1 MFRVAGVAEPQG
13 STRSQAFK
21 RHDGSLGTRTRS
33 ANPKLNTWRERV
45 GNTALAVRHG
55 IFFEKGTAV
64 SVKALFYLPRPSS
77 LPKRVVEHVRQPDLD
92 KLNRAIGDALTH
104 VLWHDD
110 AQIVEWW
117 TRKVYATEGACYV
130 AISVAE
136 VPHETRRH
144 Q

>member
-1 MFRVAGVAEPQG
+1 MN
-13 STRSQAFK
+13 
-21 RHDGSLGTRTRS
+21 D
-33 ANPKLNTWRERV
+33 WRERV
-45 GNTALAVRHG
+45 GNTALAVRRG

-64 SVKALFYLPRPSS
+64 SVKALFYLPRPGG
-77 LPKRVVEHVRQPDLD
+77 LPKRVVEHVKQPDLD

-136 VPHETRRH
+136 VPHGTRRH
-144 Q
+144 V